1 MPEPSSKIEDKKLDF
16 SFGREFC
23 KELIS
28 DNFFVAWLV
37 YFLNKIS
44 MYKFYVDLNKWEIK
58 TNK

>member
-28 DNFFVAWLV
+28 DNFFVA
-37 YFLNKIS
+37 
-44 MYKFYVDLNKWEIK
+44 
-58 TNK
+58 